1 MTSDS
6 SSTPEVPTVVDAA
19 PASNLA
25 SETAAPS
32 APSPGVDTSPD
43 GIAAAIAPSAPSE
56 PPAPTSDASEPAS
69 PSSDSTPPQSETSAE
84 TAPTIPVPER
94 QLQVRLKSEGGKL
107 ILILPAQ
114 GEVSDPPSP
123 TALTWIDIQQ
133 QLKQRLNSGERFWQP
148 NTPVHLMARDRLL
161 DGRQLQ
167 AIADALTEAQLQL
180 KRVFTSRRQ
189 TAVAAATAGYSVE
202 QQAIVPTL
210 NQKSPEAGKALD
222 DPLYLQATVRSGVEV
237 RHPGTIVILGDLNPG
252 STVIADGDILVW
264 GRLRG
269 VAHAGANGNT
279 QCRIMAL
286 QLEPT
291 QLRIADYVAR
301 APETPPSQYYPEV
314 AYVASGSIR
323 ITRTAEFV
331 KTH

>member
-6 SSTPEVPTVVDAA
+6 SSTPEVPTVVDVA
-19 PASNLA
+19 PASNLD
-25 SETAAPS
+25 SETALPAT
-32 APSPGVDTSPD
+32 PSPEVDPAADGV
-43 GIAAAIAPSAPSE
+43 AAAIAGE
-56 PPAPTSDASEPAS
+56 PPSSTSDATELTS
-69 PSSDSTPPQSETSAE
+69 PSSESAAPQSETSAE
-84 TAPTIPVPER
+84 TSPTIPVPER

-107 ILILPAQ
+107 LLILPAQ

-123 TALTWIDIQQ
+123 TALTWADIQQ
-133 QLKQRLNSGERFWQP
+133 QLQQRLNGGERFWQP

-167 AIADALTEAQLQL
+167 AIADALLEAQLPL

-210 NQKSPEAGKALD
+210 NQKSPEVGKALD

-237 RHPGTIVILGDLNPG
+237 RHPGTIVILGDINPG

-291 QLRIADYVAR
+291 QLRIANYVAR
-301 APETPPSQYYPEV
+301 APETPPNQYYPEV

-323 ITRTAEFV
+323 ITRTTEFV